1 MCRGWGTCSTDFSLR
16 GFARH
21 AGARALGKISQKPT
35 DGSLCYWN
43 PLPRRSRYLQEILSQ
58 RLRSRTFDRM
68 FRWISCSSRTED
80 AAKMPEAIAL
90 KNVET
95 ESVLEGYRRWGY
107 LAANLDP
114 LG

>member
-1 MCRGWGTCSTDFSLR
+1 
-16 GFARH
+16 
-21 AGARALGKISQKPT
+21 
-35 DGSLCYWN
+35 
-43 PLPRRSRYLQEILSQ
+43 
-58 RLRSRTFDRM
+58 M

-114 LG
+114 LGFLTPIVHPELIAVGEAAAAARKSCTSMIPNAAAGSPSGWNAKRRWWIAPSSSNG